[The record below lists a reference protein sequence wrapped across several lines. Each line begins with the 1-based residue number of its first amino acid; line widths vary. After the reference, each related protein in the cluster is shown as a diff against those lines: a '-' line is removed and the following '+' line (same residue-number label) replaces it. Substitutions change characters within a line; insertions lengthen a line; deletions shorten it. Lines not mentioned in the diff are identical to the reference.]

1 MHAFWLVLTYDLLE
15 DRRIDD
21 IIIKTFLIL
30 YYIKQIDCKLLCVCS
45 VIDHRGCQNVIRIS
59 VTHSAAPLCATF
71 LFLPHFDVICDLL
84 LDRCMATWNLFV
96 NYTTNWLLPNFSR
109 SFEHRHP
116 KDYVEKTSKFWDDL
130 SSHKEQNKGNSRI
143 IHSFVGL
150 IYPNLIE
157 EHCKFTVTENVLIS
171 VSVEPSFRGNPQNQ
185 ESVS

>member
-1 MHAFWLVLTYDLLE
+1 MAINLTDKKKTKFDSLYHQGQSCKYCYGVL
-15 DRRIDD
+15 
-21 IIIKTFLIL
+21 
-30 YYIKQIDCKLLCVCS
+30 
-45 VIDHRGCQNVIRIS
+45 
-59 VTHSAAPLCATF
+59 
-71 LFLPHFDVICDLL
+71 LFCIFKPHFYVICDLL
-84 LDRCMATWNLFV
+84 LERCTATWNLFV

-116 KDYVEKTSKFWDDL
+116 KDYVEKTSKFWNDL

-171 VSVEPSFRGNPQNQ
+171 ISVEPSFRGNPQNQ